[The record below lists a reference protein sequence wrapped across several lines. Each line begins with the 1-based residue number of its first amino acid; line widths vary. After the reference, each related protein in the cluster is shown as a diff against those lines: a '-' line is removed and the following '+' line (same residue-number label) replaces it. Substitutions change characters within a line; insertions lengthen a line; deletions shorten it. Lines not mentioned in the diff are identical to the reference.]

1 MKKRMILHILN
12 SGFGVKGNIG
22 YRTFQLIRYSNSK
35 EDHKVIARSGI
46 RHKGVIRLAFLGIL
60 SRGMNLFRKQI
71 LGTFNNR
78 IIEIWLWDRI
88 GILFIRLF
96 SPDIVHSWE
105 YLPKVATHCRRF
117 HIRYVQ
123 EVPILPMSYNR
134 ENKLYSR
141 LFYSLSLE
149 KKENLAI
156 TAAHTVISPSAYLSD
171 YLTKFKNNV
180 ITIPFGAVEN
190 PNINRVTF
198 SNSQTHT
205 YIFVGNIN
213 LRKGFDILIKAW
225 QSPIFDG
232 DKLIVLGRRDKSIPA
247 EYLKQRGIEYFGF
260 QDPQPFYSQSDTFVF
275 PSFSE
280 GSAKVIYEA
289 ASNGLLCIV
298 SAQSGSVIENLK
310 DGIVLEEI
318 SSEKLINAMLLA
330 KSDKF
335 LRISAIKNVLSKIQ
349 KYTWKEYSN
358 SVHNVYEGI

>member
-1 MKKRMILHILN
+1 M
-12 SGFGVKGNIG
+12 
-22 YRTFQLIRYSNSK
+22 
-35 EDHKVIARSGI
+35 
-46 RHKGVIRLAFLGIL
+46 
-60 SRGMNLFRKQI
+60 
-71 LGTFNNR
+71 
-78 IIEIWLWDRI
+78 
-88 GILFIRLF
+88 
-96 SPDIVHSWE
+96 
-105 YLPKVATHCRRF
+105 
-117 HIRYVQ
+117 
-123 EVPILPMSYNR
+123 
-134 ENKLYSR
+134 
-141 LFYSLSLE
+141 
-149 KKENLAI
+149 
-156 TAAHTVISPSAYLSD
+156 
-171 YLTKFKNNV
+171 
-180 ITIPFGAVEN
+180 
-190 PNINRVTF
+190 
-198 SNSQTHT
+198 
-205 YIFVGNIN
+205 
-213 LRKGFDILIKAW
+213 
-225 QSPIFDG
+225 
-232 DKLIVLGRRDKSIPA
+232 LGRRDKSIPA

>member
-180 ITIPFGAVEN
+180 IT
-190 PNINRVTF
+190 RT
-198 SNSQTHT
+198 S
-205 YIFVGNIN
+205 
-213 LRKGFDILIKAW
+213 L
-225 QSPIFDG
+225 
-232 DKLIVLGRRDKSIPA
+232 
-247 EYLKQRGIEYFGF
+247 
-260 QDPQPFYSQSDTFVF
+260 SDHF
-275 PSFSE
+275 
-280 GSAKVIYEA
+280 A
-289 ASNGLLCIV
+289 L
-298 SAQSGSVIENLK
+298 
-310 DGIVLEEI
+310 
-318 SSEKLINAMLLA
+318 
-330 KSDKF
+330 
-335 LRISAIKNVLSKIQ
+335 
-349 KYTWKEYSN
+349 
-358 SVHNVYEGI
+358 